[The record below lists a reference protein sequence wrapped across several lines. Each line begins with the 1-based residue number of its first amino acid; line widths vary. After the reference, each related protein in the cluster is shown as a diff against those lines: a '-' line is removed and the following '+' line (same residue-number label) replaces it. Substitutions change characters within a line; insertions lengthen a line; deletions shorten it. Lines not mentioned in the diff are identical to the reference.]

1 MDRRKESHVAPT
13 LVAVVGIIAFAVLV
27 YLLLAGAD
35 WLINGLLDSGVG
47 TPL

>member
-35 WLINGLLDSGVG
+35 WLINRLLGSGAG
-47 TPL
+47 TPI